1 MQGQCG
7 ARPSEWASSP
17 RGLDTLKPG
26 RPSATTAPVA
36 VQCRG
41 RNSSGVAEL
50 CRRWEVEG
58 RVAERRQKIEVN
70 KSVESRKGRG
80 QGRRCA
86 RQVESGNPRGRATPQ
101 QATPIRRRQ
110 AGRPHRQTSQDDWC
124 SVEQRGGH
132 LGVAEHYSHS
142 PKLRLVVMMTLVRW
156 WSLLIRWRARPRRR
170 RGTAGSPAR

>member
-1 MQGQCG
+1 VTARARGEHQRPSTFFTTPMQGQCG

-110 AGRPHRQTSQDDWC
+110 AGRPHRQTSQDDAGAR
-124 SVEQRGGH
+124 SSSAVVI
-132 LGVAEHYSHS
+132 LAS
-142 PKLRLVVMMTLVRW
+142 PNT
-156 WSLLIRWRARPRRR
+156 AATRR
-170 RGTAGSPAR
+170 S